1 MRVSGLKVNMAT
13 AKTIYRLERF
23 TKDFL
28 WIINETDSANVHG
41 LTVENIE
48 GIGKITEDM
57 VSENI
62 NNFKIFTKEILTLIG
77 LLDMASTSMKLDNIS
92 EV

>member
-1 MRVSGLKVNMAT
+1 M
-13 AKTIYRLERF
+13 
-23 TKDFL
+23 
-28 WIINETDSANVHG
+28 
-41 LTVENIE
+41 VENIE

-77 LLDMASTSMKLDNIS
+77 LLDMASTFMKLDNIS
-92 EV
+92 EA

>member
-13 AKTIYRLERF
+13 AKTIYRLESF
-23 TKDFL
+23 TKDSL
-28 WIINETDSANVHG
+28 WIINETDSASVHG

-62 NNFKIFTKEILTLIG
+62 NNFKIFTKEILTLIE